1 MTNTEQQIAED
12 GQEVNINNIIEFFVT
27 KWKVLLMGAFLGLI
41 AALGGTLLLAN
52 KYETKANILV
62 KPVIAAYSKWA
73 TIRREL
79 TILAAQRA
87 EHEKNSSNFFNEL
100 SSEEWWYTNLT
111 PTFTITKDDAKNVF
125 GMPKTIEGGEALS
138 IENIVATVRARG
150 EEEALTKLSMTAKF
164 IRSGTSYLA
173 LKKLVSDYE
182 ISFYRAE
189 PQIKLD
195 IMLANEKLESLNRHM
210 ASLQSLKKQFPKDAI
225 SLPIDLKGPEV
236 KYLPLS
242 TQIIALA
249 QDIQAH
255 NESLAKLNDK
265 LAQLTMTANFLTQ
278 ARQVL
283 DKNFDGISAI
293 AEFVQIESSLRK
305 GITHTDLNS
314 LAVLNSIRNSIAIM
328 QTDFSPEFGK
338 QTLVKTTRLLHLK
351 YIAIGLTFGFFFALL
366 GSLCSVIWHRYRQQK
381 R

>member
-1 MTNTEQQIAED
+1 
-12 GQEVNINNIIEFFVT
+12 
-27 KWKVLLMGAFLGLI
+27 
-41 AALGGTLLLAN
+41 
-52 KYETKANILV
+52 
-62 KPVIAAYSKWA
+62 
-73 TIRREL
+73 
-79 TILAAQRA
+79 
-87 EHEKNSSNFFNEL
+87 
-100 SSEEWWYTNLT
+100 
-111 PTFTITKDDAKNVF
+111 
-125 GMPKTIEGGEALS
+125 
-138 IENIVATVRARG
+138 
-150 EEEALTKLSMTAKF
+150 
-164 IRSGTSYLA
+164 
-173 LKKLVSDYE
+173 
-182 ISFYRAE
+182 
-189 PQIKLD
+189 
-195 IMLANEKLESLNRHM
+195 M